1 MVKLKSLLMVLLLL
15 ASSQIYSA
23 SPADNIPLQNQL
35 YAMGKLSIPERSQDS
50 FLNKLQTILNNDL
63 DPHSEALANILLGD
77 YYIHVNDPLRAREHL
92 NIATP
97 LVNTIDKASLYQE
110 YNYVLMLVLRT
121 EGKIKDAKRT
131 ADALYRDV
139 RESWPDNKLS
149 DIVLE
154 RAYLNSYMYRY
165 QEAFELMELALAHA
179 YDSNDPFQLVET
191 YNVFSILYG
200 ALNDYPSAI
209 DYLQK
214 SIEIMEANP
223 QYTQNTYLYVNLADS
238 YRAAENFEQ
247 ANVYLD
253 KSFQIAKDTGD
264 ISLKAYAHQVKGRL
278 LVDQKNFEAAL
289 NHILTSQKLH
299 KEVGEELFSFE
310 IHTELANIYIE
321 QEQLDKANQH
331 LVIAKEHAKQ
341 LGSQD
346 THYLNRLESQLAF
359 KGGNFERAYELL
371 NESYTQY
378 RKQFNDNL
386 TYVSNLS
393 REQLDQE
400 RLVFENKLLEQENK
414 LNEQYVQESKKYSY
428 ILWVLI
434 LLLLLVVTIALWIML
449 RYRKL
454 ARTNH
459 QMAFTDNLTKL
470 PNRRHVFRTL
480 ELQHKSSGQT
490 RKPYSV
496 ILFDIDF
503 FKSINDR
510 FGHNVGDKVIQATR
524 NICEAVLRESDTV
537 GRIGGEEFLILLP
550 DTGIKEAYG
559 IAERLRE
566 YFESYNFDDI
576 APGLTVTSS
585 FGVTEYM
592 PDDETLDLVI
602 NRADRLLYKA
612 KNEGRNQVMASFA

>member
-1 MVKLKSLLMVLLLL
+1 MVKIKSLLMVLLLL

-23 SPADNIPLQNQL
+23 SSVDNIPLQNQL
-35 YAMGKLSIPERSQDS
+35 YAMGKLSIPERSQES
-50 FLNKLQTILNNDL
+50 FYNKLKTILNNDL

-77 YYIHVNDPLRAREHL
+77 YYIHVNDPLRAREYL

-97 LVNTIDKASLYQE
+97 LVNTVDKASLYQE

-121 EGKIKDAKRT
+121 EGKIQEAKRT

-154 RAYLNSYMYRY
+154 RAYLNSYLYRY

-179 YDSNDPFQLVET
+179 YESDDPFQLVET

-200 ALNDYPSAI
+200 ALNDYPSSI
-209 DYLQK
+209 DYLKK

-223 QYTQNTYLYVNLADS
+223 KFTQNTYLYVNLADS
-238 YRAAENFEQ
+238 YRAAEDFEQ
-247 ANVYLD
+247 ANAYLD

-278 LVDQKNFEAAL
+278 FVDQKNFEAAL
-289 NHILTSQKLH
+289 NHILTSQELH

-310 IHTELANIYIE
+310 IHTELANIFLE
-321 QEQLDKANQH
+321 LGQLDKASQH
-331 LVIAKEHAKQ
+331 LVIAKEYAQQ

-346 THYLNRLESQLAF
+346 THYINRLESQLAF
-359 KGGNFERAYELL
+359 KRGNFEQAYEQL

-414 LNEQYVQESKKYSY
+414 LNAQYVKESKKYSY

-434 LLLLLVVTIALWIML
+434 LLLLLVVGIALWIML
-449 RYRKL
+449 RYRSV

-459 QMAFTDNLTKL
+459 RMAYTDNLTKL

-480 ELQHKSSGQT
+480 ELQHRSSGQT

-524 NICEAVLRESDTV
+524 NICESVLRDSDTV

-566 YFESYNFDDI
+566 YFESYNFDDL
-576 APGLTVTSS
+576 APGLKVTSS

>member
-15 ASSQIYSA
+15 GSA
-23 SPADNIPLQNQL
+23 LSYAAAPADNLPLQNQL
-35 YAMGKLSIPERSQDS
+35 YAMGKLSIPERSQES
-50 FLNKLQTILNNDL
+50 FFNKLQSILNNSL
-63 DPHSEALANILLGD
+63 DPHSEALANILVAD
-77 YYIHVNDPLRAREHL
+77 YYIHTNEPIRAREHL
-92 NIATP
+92 NIAKP
-97 LVNTIDKASLYQE
+97 LVNTINRASLYQE

-121 EGKIKDAKRT
+121 EGNLTDAKQT

-154 RAYLNSYMYRY
+154 RAYINSYMYRY
-165 QEAFELMELALAHA
+165 QEAFELMELALSHA
-179 YDSNDPFQLVET
+179 YESNDPFQLVET
-191 YNVFSILYG
+191 YNLFAILYG
-200 ALNDYPSAI
+200 GLNDYPSSI
-209 DYLQK
+209 DYLKK

-223 QYTQNTYLYVNLADS
+223 SFTQNTYLYVNLADS
-238 YRAAENFEQ
+238 YRASEQ
-247 ANVYLD
+247 FDLANEYLN
-253 KSFQIAKDTGD
+253 KSFEIARNTNDV
-264 ISLKAYAHQVKGRL
+264 SLKAYAHQVRGRM
-278 LVDQKNFEAAL
+278 LVDQEKYENAL
-289 NHILTSQKLH
+289 NEILLSQQLH
-299 KEVGEELFSFE
+299 KQVGEELFSFE
-310 IHTELANIYIE
+310 INSELVKIYTELG
-321 QEQLDKANQH
+321 QLDKAQSH
-331 LVIAKEHAKQ
+331 LELAKEYARQ

-346 THYLNRLESQLAF
+346 AHYINRLESQLAF
-359 KGGNFERAYELL
+359 ENGNFEEAYQLL
-371 NESYTQY
+371 NQSYTQY
-378 RKQFNDNL
+378 RKQFNDSL

-414 LNEQYVQESKKYSY
+414 LNTQYVEESKKYSY

-434 LLLLLVVTIALWIML
+434 LLLLLVVGIALWIML
-449 RYRKL
+449 RYRSL

-459 QMAFTDNLTKL
+459 RMAFTDNLTKL

-480 ELQHKSSGQT
+480 ELQHKATGQG

-510 FGHNVGDKVIQATR
+510 FGHNVGDRVIQATR

-550 DTGIKEAYG
+550 DTDIKAAYN

-592 PDDETLDLVI
+592 PEDETLDLVI

>member
-15 ASSQIYSA
+15 ASSQTFSA

-50 FLNKLQTILNNDL
+50 FLNKLQTILNNNL
-63 DPHSEALANILLGD
+63 DPHSEALANILVAD
-77 YYIHVNDPLRAREHL
+77 YYIHTNDPLRAREFL

-97 LVNTIDKASLYQE
+97 LVNTVDKASLYQE
-110 YNYVLMLVLRT
+110 FNYVLMLVLRT
-121 EGKIKDAKRT
+121 EGKIKEAKRT

-154 RAYLNSYMYRY
+154 RAYINSYMYRY
-165 QEAFELMELALAHA
+165 QEAFELMELALSHA
-179 YDSNDPFQLVET
+179 YESDDPFQLVET

-209 DYLQK
+209 DYLKK

-223 QYTQNTYLYVNLADS
+223 KFTQNTYLYVNLADS
-238 YRAAENFEQ
+238 YRAAEDFEQ
-247 ANVYLD
+247 ADAYLD

-264 ISLKAYAHQVKGRL
+264 ISLRAYAHQVKGRL
-278 LVDQKNFEAAL
+278 LIDQKNYEAAL

-310 IHTELANIYIE
+310 IHAELATIYLE
-321 QEQLDKANQH
+321 LGQLEKANQH
-331 LVIAKEHAKQ
+331 LVIAKEYAVQ

-346 THYLNRLESQLAF
+346 THYINRLESQLAF
-359 KGGNFERAYELL
+359 KSGNFEQAYELL

-400 RLVFENKLLEQENK
+400 RLVFENKLLEQENI
-414 LNEQYVQESKKYSY
+414 LNAQYVQESRKYSY

-434 LLLLLVVTIALWIML
+434 LLLLLVVGIALWIML
-449 RYRKL
+449 RYRTV

-459 QMAFTDNLTKL
+459 RMAYTDNLTKL

-480 ELQHKSSGQT
+480 ELQHRSSGQT

-510 FGHNVGDKVIQATR
+510 FGHNVGDRVIQATR
-524 NICEAVLRESDTV
+524 NICEAILRDSDTV

-550 DTGIKEAYG
+550 DTGIKEAYS

-566 YFESYNFDDI
+566 YFECYNFDDL

>member
-1 MVKLKSLLMVLLLL
+1 MFNIKSLLVILVLLA
-15 ASSQIYSA
+15 ASTAQA
-23 SPADNIPLQNQL
+23 ATPTDNIPLQNQL
-35 YAMGKLSIPERSQDS
+35 YAMGKLSIPDRSHES
-50 FLNKLQTILNNDL
+50 FYNKLLSILKNPL
-63 DPHSEALANILLGD
+63 DPHSEALANILVAD
-77 YYIHVNDPLRAREHL
+77 YFIHTNDPLRAREYL

-97 LVNTIDKASLYQE
+97 LVNTVNKATLHQE
-110 YNYVLMLVLRT
+110 YNYTLMLVLRT
-121 EGKIKDAKRT
+121 EGKLAEAKRT

-154 RAYLNSYMYRY
+154 RAYINSYMYRY
-165 QEAFELMELALAHA
+165 QDAFELMELALSHA
-179 YDSNDPFQLVET
+179 YESNDPFQLVET
-191 YNVFSILYG
+191 YNVFAILYG
-200 ALNDYPSAI
+200 ALNDFPSAI
-209 DYLQK
+209 DYLKK

-223 QYTQNTYLYVNLADS
+223 QFTQNTYLYVNLADA
-238 YRAAENFEQ
+238 YRASKQFEL
-247 ANVYLD
+247 ANEYLV
-253 KSFQIAKDTGD
+253 KSFDIARNSNDT
-264 ISLKAYAHQVKGRL
+264 SLKAYAHQVKGRL
-278 LVDQKNFEAAL
+278 LVDQEKYESAL
-289 NHILTSQKLH
+289 NEILIAQQLH
-299 KEVGEELFSFE
+299 KQVGEELFSFE
-310 IHTELANIYIE
+310 INSELVQIYTELG
-321 QEQLDKANQH
+321 QLDKAQTH
-331 LVIAKEHAKQ
+331 LTLAKEYAEQ

-346 THYLNRLESQLAF
+346 AHYLNRLESQLAF
-359 KGGNFERAYELL
+359 ENGDFEQAYKLL
-371 NESYTQY
+371 NESYAQY
-378 RKQFNDNL
+378 REQFNDNL

-434 LLLLLVVTIALWIML
+434 LLLLLVVGIALWIML
-449 RYRKL
+449 RYRSL
-454 ARTNH
+454 ARANH
-459 QMAFTDNLTKL
+459 RMAFTDNLTKL

-480 ELQHKSSGQT
+480 ELQHKASGQG
-490 RKPYSV
+490 RKAYSV

-524 NICEAVLRESDTV
+524 NICEAILRDTDTI

-550 DTGIKEAYG
+550 DTGIKEAYN

>member
-1 MVKLKSLLMVLLLL
+1 MVKLKSLLVVLVLLA
-15 ASSQIYSA
+15 ASTAYA
-23 SPADNIPLQNQL
+23 ATPTDNIPLQNQL
-35 YAMGKLSIPERSQDS
+35 YGMGKLSIPERSQES
-50 FLNKLQTILNNDL
+50 FYNKLQSILNNSL
-63 DPHSEALANILLGD
+63 DAHSEALANILVAD
-77 YYIHVNDPLRAREHL
+77 YYIHTNEPLRAREHL
-92 NIATP
+92 NIAKP
-97 LVNTIDKASLYQE
+97 LVNTIDQASLYQE
-110 YNYVLMLVLRT
+110 YNYVLMLVQRT
-121 EGKIKDAKRT
+121 EGNLTEAKRT

-154 RAYLNSYMYRY
+154 RAYINSYMYRY
-165 QEAFELMELALAHA
+165 QDAFELMELALSHA
-179 YDSNDPFQLVET
+179 YESNDPFQLVET
-191 YNVFSILYG
+191 YNVFAILYG
-200 ALNDYPSAI
+200 ALNDFPSAI
-209 DYLQK
+209 DYLKK

-223 QYTQNTYLYVNLADS
+223 QFTQNTYLYVNLADA
-238 YRAAENFEQ
+238 YRASKQFEL
-247 ANVYLD
+247 ANEYLV
-253 KSFQIAKDTGD
+253 KSFDIARNTND

-278 LVDQKNFEAAL
+278 LVDQEKYESAL
-289 NHILTSQKLH
+289 NEILISQQLH
-299 KEVGEELFSFE
+299 KQVGEELFSFE
-310 IHTELANIYIE
+310 INSELVQIYTELG
-321 QEQLDKANQH
+321 QLDKAQTH
-331 LVIAKEHAKQ
+331 LTLAKEYAEQ

-346 THYLNRLESQLAF
+346 AHYINRLESQLAF
-359 KGGNFERAYELL
+359 ENGDFEQAYKLL
-371 NESYTQY
+371 NESYAQY
-378 RKQFNDNL
+378 RDQFNDNL

-434 LLLLLVVTIALWIML
+434 LLLLLVVGVALWIML
-449 RYRKL
+449 RYRSL
-454 ARTNH
+454 ARANH
-459 QMAFTDNLTKL
+459 RMAFTDNLTKL

-480 ELQHKSSGQT
+480 ELQHKASGQG
-490 RKPYSV
+490 RKAYSV

-524 NICEAVLRESDTV
+524 NICEAVLRDTDTI

-550 DTGIKEAYG
+550 DTGIKEAYS

-592 PDDETLDLVI
+592 PEDETLDLVI

>member
-1 MVKLKSLLMVLLLL
+1 MFNIKSLLVILVLLA
-15 ASSQIYSA
+15 ASTAQA
-23 SPADNIPLQNQL
+23 ATPTDNIPLQNQL
-35 YAMGKLSIPERSQDS
+35 YAMGKLSIPDRSHES
-50 FLNKLQTILNNDL
+50 FYNKLLSILKNPL
-63 DPHSEALANILLGD
+63 DPHSEALANILVAD
-77 YYIHVNDPLRAREHL
+77 YFIHTNDPLRAREYL

-97 LVNTIDKASLYQE
+97 LVNTVNKATLHQE
-110 YNYVLMLVLRT
+110 YNYTLMLVLRT
-121 EGKIKDAKRT
+121 EGKLAEAKRT

-154 RAYLNSYMYRY
+154 RAYINSYMYRY
-165 QEAFELMELALAHA
+165 QDAFELMELALSHA
-179 YDSNDPFQLVET
+179 YESNDPFQLVET
-191 YNVFSILYG
+191 YNVFAILYG
-200 ALNDYPSAI
+200 ALNDFPSAI
-209 DYLQK
+209 DYLKK

-223 QYTQNTYLYVNLADS
+223 QFTQNTYLYVNLADA
-238 YRAAENFEQ
+238 YRASKQFEL
-247 ANVYLD
+247 ANEYLV
-253 KSFQIAKDTGD
+253 KSFDIARNSNDT
-264 ISLKAYAHQVKGRL
+264 SLKAYAHQVKGRL
-278 LVDQKNFEAAL
+278 LVDQEKYESAL
-289 NHILTSQKLH
+289 NEILIAQQLH
-299 KEVGEELFSFE
+299 KQVGEELFSFE
-310 IHTELANIYIE
+310 INSELVQIYTELG
-321 QEQLDKANQH
+321 QLDKAQTH
-331 LVIAKEHAKQ
+331 LTLAKEYAEQ

-346 THYLNRLESQLAF
+346 AHYLNRLESQLAF
-359 KGGNFERAYELL
+359 ENGDFEQAYKLL
-371 NESYTQY
+371 NESYAQY
-378 RKQFNDNL
+378 REQFNDNL

-434 LLLLLVVTIALWIML
+434 LLLLLVVGIALWIML
-449 RYRKL
+449 RYRSL
-454 ARTNH
+454 ARANH
-459 QMAFTDNLTKL
+459 RMAFTDNLTKL

-480 ELQHKSSGQT
+480 ELQHKASGQG
-490 RKPYSV
+490 RKAYSV

-524 NICEAVLRESDTV
+524 NICEAILRDTDTI

-550 DTGIKEAYG
+550 DTGIKEAYS

-592 PDDETLDLVI
+592 PEDETLDLVI

>member
-15 ASSQIYSA
+15 ASSQIHSA
-23 SPADNIPLQNQL
+23 SPVDNIPLQNQL

-165 QEAFELMELALAHA
+165 QEAFELMELALSHA
-179 YDSNDPFQLVET
+179 YESDDPFQLVET
-191 YNVFSILYG
+191 YNLFAILYG
-200 ALNDYPSAI
+200 GLNDYPSAI
-209 DYLQK
+209 DYLKK

-223 QYTQNTYLYVNLADS
+223 SFTQNTYLYVNLADS
-238 YRAAENFEQ
+238 YRASEQFDQ
-247 ANVYLD
+247 ANDYLN
-253 KSFQIAKDTGD
+253 KALEIARNTDD
-264 ISLKAYAHQVKGRL
+264 ISLKAYAHQVRGRL
-278 LVDQKNFEAAL
+278 LVDQEQYESAL
-289 NHILTSQKLH
+289 SEILLSQQLH
-299 KEVGEELFSFE
+299 KQVGEELFSFE
-310 IHTELANIYIE
+310 IHSELVKIYTEL
-321 QEQLDKANQH
+321 EQLDKAQSH
-331 LVIAKEHAKQ
+331 LQLAKEYASQ

-346 THYLNRLESQLAF
+346 AHYINRLESQLAF
-359 KGGNFERAYELL
+359 KSGNFEQAYELL

-414 LNEQYVQESKKYSY
+414 LNAQYVKESKKYSY

-434 LLLLLVVTIALWIML
+434 LLLLLVVGIALWIML
-449 RYRKL
+449 RYRGV

-459 QMAFTDNLTKL
+459 RMAYTDNLTKL

>member
-1 MVKLKSLLMVLLLL
+1 MFNIKSLLVILVLLA
-15 ASSQIYSA
+15 ASTAQA
-23 SPADNIPLQNQL
+23 ATPTDNIPLQNQL
-35 YAMGKLSIPERSQDS
+35 YAMGKLSIPDRSHES
-50 FLNKLQTILNNDL
+50 FYNKLLSILKNPL
-63 DPHSEALANILLGD
+63 DPHSEALANILVAD
-77 YYIHVNDPLRAREHL
+77 YFIHTNDPLRAREYL

-97 LVNTIDKASLYQE
+97 LVNTVNQATLHQE
-110 YNYVLMLVLRT
+110 YNYTLMLVLRT
-121 EGKIKDAKRT
+121 EGKLAEAKRT

-154 RAYLNSYMYRY
+154 RAYINSYMYRY
-165 QEAFELMELALAHA
+165 QDAFELMELALSHA
-179 YDSNDPFQLVET
+179 YESNDPFQLVET
-191 YNVFSILYG
+191 YNVFAILYG
-200 ALNDYPSAI
+200 ALNDFPSAI
-209 DYLQK
+209 DYLKK

-223 QYTQNTYLYVNLADS
+223 QFTQNTYLYVNLADA
-238 YRAAENFEQ
+238 YRASKQFEL
-247 ANVYLD
+247 ANEYLG
-253 KSFQIAKDTGD
+253 KSFDIARNSND

-278 LVDQKNFEAAL
+278 LVDQEKYESAL
-289 NHILTSQKLH
+289 NEILIAQQLH
-299 KEVGEELFSFE
+299 KQVGEELFSFE
-310 IHTELANIYIE
+310 INSELVQIYTELG
-321 QEQLDKANQH
+321 QLDKAQTH
-331 LVIAKEHAKQ
+331 LTLAKEYAEQ

-346 THYLNRLESQLAF
+346 AHYINRLESQLAF
-359 KGGNFERAYELL
+359 ENGDFEQAYKLL
-371 NESYTQY
+371 NESYAQY
-378 RKQFNDNL
+378 RDQFNDNL

-434 LLLLLVVTIALWIML
+434 LLLLLVVGVALWIML
-449 RYRKL
+449 RYRSL
-454 ARTNH
+454 ARANH
-459 QMAFTDNLTKL
+459 RMAFTDNLTKL

-480 ELQHKSSGQT
+480 ELQHKASGQG
-490 RKPYSV
+490 RKAYSV

-524 NICEAVLRESDTV
+524 NICEAILRDTDTI

-550 DTGIKEAYG
+550 DTGIKEAYS

-592 PDDETLDLVI
+592 PEDETLDLVI